1 MKKIPARQR
10 KDNENLK
17 EIGKKNMLK
26 IQGIENMFNH
36 DDFNDKKW

>member
-10 KDNENLK
+10 KDNDLK

-26 IQGIENMFNH
+26 IQGIQNMFNH